1 MTPLSKTH
9 SVTSARD
16 RYDRARMRRLYSLTI
31 IKGDANGGAGELR
44 PQRGSSE
51 VMIGTA
57 CATPEEFTAIGTEGV
72 IFPTP
77 FEVTRKA
84 MTIHVHPARRAS
96 LRLRHGCLPGSP
108 GAISPRVATSRFPPL
123 FADAIRRGAS
133 IRGPESTQGRRAS
146 PRPVCGIAH
155 VPTQSRSSVVCDQT
169 TGPKS
174 DAGVAL
180 SALATASN
188 SSLGRIG
195 FTNTLWLGSPR
206 SSSRMNA

>member
-1 MTPLSKTH
+1 
-9 SVTSARD
+9 
-16 RYDRARMRRLYSLTI
+16 
-31 IKGDANGGAGELR
+31 
-44 PQRGSSE
+44 
-51 VMIGTA
+51 MIGTA

-108 GAISPRVATSRFPPL
+108 AAISPRAATLRFPRCSLTLSVAADQFEGRNLLRDDELPL
-123 FADAIRRGAS
+123 
-133 IRGPESTQGRRAS
+133 GRS
-146 PRPVCGIAH
+146 CGIAH
-155 VPTQSRSSVVCDQT
+155 VPMQSRSSVVCDQT

-174 DAGVAL
+174 DAGVVP

-195 FTNTLWLGSPR
+195 FTSTLWLGSPR